1 MECIRAKGN
10 LTVRLAAALELLTL
24 NDSSFESVADIGCD
38 HGKLSLEMIRSGAA
52 KQVIASD
59 ISSASLSKTKLL
71 AVKHSLE
78 SKLHCI
84 ISDGFSS
91 YSKDEIQAAVI
102 CGMGGELIAEILDT
116 GIDISHSL
124 KRIIM
129 QPMRGEAELR
139 NYLYMHNFR
148 IISERVVFDGGRY
161 YQLLCAEPGTP
172 SALPHGWPS
181 GYYQFGA
188 AAFEA
193 HEELFEPMLRR
204 YLGIIERKLL
214 NSETKPDALLFE
226 EDSVKKILA
235 LISERNRL

>member
-1 MECIRAKGN
+1 MERIRGKGN
-10 LTVRLAAALELLTL
+10 LTIRLAAALELLTL
-24 NDSSFESVADIGCD
+24 NSSSFESVADIGCD
-38 HGKLSLEMIRSGAA
+38 HGKLSLEIIRSGAA
-52 KQVIASD
+52 KRGIASD
-59 ISSASLSKTKLL
+59 ISQASLSKAKLL

-78 SKLHCI
+78 SRLHCI

-91 YSKDEIQAAVI
+91 YSKGEIQAAVI
-102 CGMGGELIAEILDT
+102 CGMGGELIAKILDNRS
-116 GIDISHSL
+116 DISHSL

-148 IISERVVFDGGRY
+148 IIAERVVFDSGRY
-161 YQLLCAEPGTP
+161 YQLLCAESGTP
-172 SALPHGWPS
+172 SALPQGWPS

-204 YLGIIERKLL
+204 YLGIIERKFL

-226 EDSVKKILA
+226 EESVKKILA
-235 LISERNRL
+235 LINDR

>member
-1 MECIRAKGN
+1 MGCIRVKGN
-10 LTVRLAAALELLTL
+10 LTIRLATALELLTI

-38 HGKLSLEMIRSGAA
+38 HGKLSLEILRSGAA

-59 ISSASLSKTKLL
+59 ISSASLSKARFL
-71 AVKHSLE
+71 AVKHSLD

-84 ISDGFSS
+84 ISDGFSA
-91 YSKDEIQAAVI
+91 YSNGEIQAAVI
-102 CGMGGELIAEILDT
+102 CGMGGELIAKILDSRS
-116 GIDISHSL
+116 DISHSL

-139 NYLYMHNFR
+139 SYLYTHNFR
-148 IISERVVFDGGRY
+148 IIAERVVFDAGRY

-172 SALPHGWPS
+172 SSLPNGWPS
-181 GYYQFGA
+181 DYYQFGA

-214 NSETKPDALLFE
+214 NSDTKPDALLFE
-226 EDSVKKILA
+226 EDSVKQILA
-235 LISERNRL
+235 LISERNEL

>member
-1 MECIRAKGN
+1 MGCIRVKGN

-38 HGKLSLEMIRSGAA
+38 HGKLSLEILRSGAA
-52 KQVIASD
+52 KRVIASD
-59 ISSASLSKTKLL
+59 ISLASLSKARLL

-78 SKLHCI
+78 SKFRCI

-91 YSKDEIQAAVI
+91 YSKDEVQAAVI
-102 CGMGGELIAEILDT
+102 CGMGGELIAEILDNRS
-116 GIDISHSL
+116 DISHSL

-148 IISERVVFDGGRY
+148 IIAERVVFDAGRY
-161 YQLLCAEPGTP
+161 YQLLCAESGTP
-172 SALPHGWPS
+172 SALPNGWPN

-188 AAFEA
+188 VAFET

-214 NSETKPDALLFE
+214 NSDTKPDTLLFE
-226 EDSVKKILA
+226 EDSVKRILA
-235 LISERNRL
+235 LISERNVL